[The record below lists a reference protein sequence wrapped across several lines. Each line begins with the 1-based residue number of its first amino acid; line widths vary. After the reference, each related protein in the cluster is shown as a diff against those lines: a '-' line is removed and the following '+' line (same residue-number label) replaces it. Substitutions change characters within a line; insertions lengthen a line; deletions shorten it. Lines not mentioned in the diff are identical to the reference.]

1 MLLSQL
7 DPLLLLQLGWNYDLM
22 PESRFFF
29 FACLSLF
36 SCTFNCDRCRIEIK
50 QINYLPTTKFKNR
63 IEHVN
68 QETKWKYFRNM
79 SVDCL
84 KLAQHL
90 DDGYEHILISTI
102 ATAQSS
108 GIASQNRRQA
118 CSLYRCLAPLD
129 AYTCTELNGWKER
142 CKFYSRVSIGTFSW

>member
-1 MLLSQL
+1 
-7 DPLLLLQLGWNYDLM
+7 
-22 PESRFFF
+22 
-29 FACLSLF
+29 
-36 SCTFNCDRCRIEIK
+36 
-50 QINYLPTTKFKNR
+50 
-63 IEHVN
+63 
-68 QETKWKYFRNM
+68 M

-129 AYTCTELNGWKER
+129 AYTCTELNG
-142 CKFYSRVSIGTFSW
+142 